1 MLVEAFA
8 GRRLSPL
15 MVMTVPRSL
24 ARLLD
29 DRRPLGVDLHL
40 QFVLDEVLLPL
51 RLVRSLRL
59 RGGVIRDGF
68 GARPCRGIGRRYR
81 GDRRGP
87 GVLVDRHTTGNEHNG
102 ARRNYNARDVD

>member
-15 MVMTVPRSL
+15 MVTAVPRSL

-29 DRRPLGVDLHL
+29 DRRPLRVGLHL
-40 QFVLDEVLLPL
+40 YLVLHEVLLPL
-51 RLVRSLRL
+51 RLFRSLRL

-68 GARPCRGIGRRYR
+68 GARPCLGIGRRYR

-87 GVLVDRHTTGNEHNG
+87 GVLVDRRTTGKEHNG
-102 ARRNYNARDVD
+102 AR